1 MASAQVQ
8 LPHNLHAILKEGDSQ
23 IDASCDNLI
32 ENLQAGIFLNQNKL
46 KFWVDRLLWANA
58 FDIHARDLTIAWGDD
73 PRYWNWTYML
83 DKQGSCTCVQV
94 EVAELLKV
102 CWLDVRGKFPAKN
115 LTPGMV
121 YQVSFVLMMKDGEYG
136 FANHPVNFKLA
147 IPSYHETIERKE
159 DLSTLPKNKWTKVR
173 VGEFTTSCNMT
184 GNLEISMF
192 EHNSQWKSGMIV
204 NEIEIRPVR
213 RQCQN

>member
-46 KFWVDRLLWANA
+46 KFWVDRLLLANA
-58 FDIHARDLTIAWGDD
+58 FDIHAKGLIIYGGHD
-73 PRYWNWTYML
+73 P
-83 DKQGSCTCVQV
+83 SCWQWDTVGAV
-94 EVAELLKV
+94 LLRID
-102 CWLDVRGKFPAKN
+102 WLDVRGKFPAKN

-136 FANHPVNFKLA
+136 FANHPVNFELA
-147 IPSYHETIERKE
+147 IPNYHETIERKE
-159 DLSTLPKNKWTKVR
+159 DLSKLPKNKWTKVR
-173 VGEFTTSCNMT
+173 VGEFITSCNMT

-192 EHNSQWKSGMIV
+192 EHGPQLKGGLIV
-204 NEIEIRPVR
+204 NKIEIRPVR